1 VTITLSEILVTIL
14 VVSALLSVNALFV
27 ATEFSLVKL
36 RFTRFEEDTLD
47 RARKSPMI
55 AGMLDH
61 MGSTIKVVRL
71 GVTACTIGLGFVLVP
86 LTLDLLRATGVAWGQ
101 WEVRAALAVS
111 FALAVALHFILGE
124 LVPRALALQFPV
136 RTLRIT
142 SWPVRITRILTS
154 PFLNILGWG
163 SDLLLRVFRL
173 NSRLDLN
180 LIDVEAQIRSL
191 VSDGDEMPPLAEK
204 MLHNVIDLRKRV
216 AQDILLPRN
225 QIQFL
230 DLEDEVEINI
240 ELARTTGH
248 TRFPLCEGDLDRCIG
263 VVHIKDIF
271 RSTVPYDQVD
281 FRKIRREILRFP
293 AQEPLEIVLQ
303 RFLRQKSHFALVTDE
318 FGGTVGAITLEDI
331 LEELVGEIQDE
342 FDREEALI
350 RPLGDERF
358 YVDGLA
364 PVHDVSSEIGVPIE
378 VEDVSTFGGLI
389 TSELG
394 KIPSAEET
402 FVLGRLEIKVLRVD
416 EKRVL
421 DTEVTVLPIDDEGT
435 EDSEDRS

>member
-1 VTITLSEILVTIL
+1 MTITLSEILVTIL
-14 VVSALLSVNALFV
+14 VVAALLSVNALFV

-36 RFTRFEEDTLD
+36 RFTRFEEAALE
-47 RARKSPMI
+47 RARKSPTI

-61 MGSTIKVVRL
+61 MGSTLKVVRL
-71 GVTACTIGLGFVLVP
+71 GVTTCTIGLGFVLVP
-86 LTLDLLRATGVAWGQ
+86 LTLDLLRATGVIWGE

-111 FALAVALHFILGE
+111 FAVAVALHFILGE

-136 RTLRIT
+136 RTLRIS

-163 SDLLLRVFRL
+163 SDLLLRIFRL
-173 NSRLDLN
+173 NSHLDLN

-225 QIQFL
+225 QIRFV
-230 DLEDEVEINI
+230 DLEDEVETNI

-271 RSTVPYDQVD
+271 RSTVPYDQID

-364 PVHDVSSEIGVPIE
+364 PVHDVSDEVGVPIE

-394 KIPSAEET
+394 KIPSANET
-402 FVLGRLEIKVLRVD
+402 IVLGRLEIKVLRVD

-421 DTEVTVLPIDDEGT
+421 DTEVSVLPPDEEGD
-435 EDSEDRS
+435 EEGEGRS